1 MAEPAGTDTPAR
13 DDCKEAQTM
22 RKLLMLLAVSMT
34 AAALVAT
41 SASAASG
48 SPHFIKNASSAS
60 LSGANLVCKFK
71 EAGLASGSVETVSC
85 NATES
90 VAYECVNGGGKNP
103 SASNKKTFA
112 TTASKSGT
120 FTADK
125 NGNIVGTLTLSPA
138 SASSL
143 GFSCPPGQT
152 VTFVG
157 VTYSN
162 VSVTDVTS
170 GASIALP
177 GTFSFTNPSAPPVR

>member
-1 MAEPAGTDTPAR
+1 
-13 DDCKEAQTM
+13 M
-22 RKLLMLLAVSMT
+22 RKILVLVAVSMT
-34 AAALVAT
+34 VAAVAAAG
-41 SASAASG
+41 ASAASG

-103 SASNKKTFA
+103 SASNKHTFA

-177 GTFSFTNPSAPPVR
+177 GTFTFTNRSAPPVR